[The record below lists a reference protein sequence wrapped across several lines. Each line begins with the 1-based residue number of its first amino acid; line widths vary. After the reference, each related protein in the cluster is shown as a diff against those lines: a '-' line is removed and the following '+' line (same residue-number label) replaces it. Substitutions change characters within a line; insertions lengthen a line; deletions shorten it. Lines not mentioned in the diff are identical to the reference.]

1 METKNKIYE
10 VHGVKVMID
19 RDLAGAI
26 DYETK
31 VLNQLV
37 RRNINKFE
45 SSDYFQIS
53 LEEFNVLK
61 SQIVTSN
68 VVNRGG
74 VRHLPYVF
82 TKEGIRTLS
91 TILRKENIK
100 EIIDKILEKFDDKN
114 ELTLSNNNSLI
125 PVNTGNSY
133 QNMIYEIRGQLVML
147 DSDLASLYNC
157 ANGTKDIN
165 KAVNR
170 NKDRFPNDFYF
181 QLSEEKFINLK
192 FHFGTSSLNS
202 SHGGVRKLPY
212 VFTEQ
217 GVAMLAT
224 VLKTPVADA
233 VSMRIIDAFV
243 YMRRYLSG
251 EIGSNMLVNHEER
264 ILKLEEQFNKFS
276 SKRNTIIY
284 EGKIYDAYSV
294 MLDIF
299 NEAKGEII
307 IVDNYVNKELLDILR
322 EVDKKI
328 IVISNNMNNE
338 LIKKYESQYDNTQF
352 VSDNPFHDRYIILDR
367 KEVYASGM
375 SLKDV
380 GKKYSYINKIEESI
394 FINELTKRIIKILK

>member
-1 METKNKIYE
+1 MENSI
-10 VHGVKVMID
+10 
-19 RDLAGAI
+19 
-26 DYETK
+26 
-31 VLNQLV
+31 
-37 RRNINKFE
+37 
-45 SSDYFQIS
+45 
-53 LEEFNVLK
+53 
-61 SQIVTSN
+61 
-68 VVNRGG
+68 
-74 VRHLPYVF
+74 
-82 TKEGIRTLS
+82 
-91 TILRKENIK
+91 ILKEN
-100 EIIDKILEKFDDKN
+100 EKIENL
-114 ELTLSNNNSLI
+114 
-125 PVNTGNSY
+125 
-133 QNMIYEIRGQLVML
+133 IYEIRGKQVML
-147 DSDLASLYNC
+147 DSDLAKLYEC
-157 ANGTKDIN
+157 KNGTKVIN
-165 KAVNR
+165 QAVKR
-170 NKDRFPNDFYF
+170 NITKFPERYCF
-181 QLSEEKFINLK
+181 QLTETEYRNLK
-192 FHFGTSSLNS
+192 FQNGTSSLNNY
-202 SHGGVRKLPY
+202 GGVRKMPF

-352 VSDNPFHDRYIILDR
+352 VSNNPFHDRYIILDR

-394 FINELTKRIIKILK
+394 FINELIKRIIKILKWATNFQICPCI

>member
-1 METKNKIYE
+1 MENSI
-10 VHGVKVMID
+10 
-19 RDLAGAI
+19 
-26 DYETK
+26 
-31 VLNQLV
+31 
-37 RRNINKFE
+37 
-45 SSDYFQIS
+45 
-53 LEEFNVLK
+53 
-61 SQIVTSN
+61 
-68 VVNRGG
+68 
-74 VRHLPYVF
+74 
-82 TKEGIRTLS
+82 
-91 TILRKENIK
+91 ILKEN
-100 EIIDKILEKFDDKN
+100 EKIENL
-114 ELTLSNNNSLI
+114 
-125 PVNTGNSY
+125 
-133 QNMIYEIRGQLVML
+133 IYEIRGKQVML
-147 DSDLASLYNC
+147 DSDLAKLYEC
-157 ANGTKDIN
+157 KNGTKVIN
-165 KAVNR
+165 QAVKR
-170 NKDRFPNDFYF
+170 NITKFPERYCF
-181 QLSEEKFINLK
+181 QLTETEYRNLK
-192 FHFGTSSLNS
+192 FQNGTSSLNNY
-202 SHGGVRKLPY
+202 GGVRKMPF

-251 EIGSNMLVNHEER
+251 EIGSNMLVNHEEI

-299 NEAKGEII
+299 NEAKDEII

-367 KEVYASGM
+367 KEVYVSGM

>member
-1 METKNKIYE
+1 MENSI
-10 VHGVKVMID
+10 
-19 RDLAGAI
+19 
-26 DYETK
+26 
-31 VLNQLV
+31 
-37 RRNINKFE
+37 
-45 SSDYFQIS
+45 
-53 LEEFNVLK
+53 
-61 SQIVTSN
+61 
-68 VVNRGG
+68 
-74 VRHLPYVF
+74 
-82 TKEGIRTLS
+82 
-91 TILRKENIK
+91 ILKEN
-100 EIIDKILEKFDDKN
+100 EKIENL
-114 ELTLSNNNSLI
+114 
-125 PVNTGNSY
+125 
-133 QNMIYEIRGQLVML
+133 IYEIRGKQVML
-147 DSDLASLYNC
+147 DSDLAKLYEC
-157 ANGTKDIN
+157 KNGTKVIN
-165 KAVNR
+165 QAVKR
-170 NKDRFPNDFYF
+170 NITKFPERYCF
-181 QLSEEKFINLK
+181 QLTETEYRNLK
-192 FHFGTSSLNS
+192 FQNGTSSLNNY
-202 SHGGVRKLPY
+202 GGVRKMPF

-243 YMRRYLSG
+243 YMKRYLSG

-284 EGKIYDAYSV
+284 EGKIYGAYSV

-394 FINELTKRIIKILK
+394 FINELIKRIIKILK

>member
-1 METKNKIYE
+1 MENSI
-10 VHGVKVMID
+10 
-19 RDLAGAI
+19 
-26 DYETK
+26 
-31 VLNQLV
+31 
-37 RRNINKFE
+37 
-45 SSDYFQIS
+45 
-53 LEEFNVLK
+53 
-61 SQIVTSN
+61 
-68 VVNRGG
+68 
-74 VRHLPYVF
+74 
-82 TKEGIRTLS
+82 
-91 TILRKENIK
+91 ILKEN
-100 EIIDKILEKFDDKN
+100 EKIENL
-114 ELTLSNNNSLI
+114 
-125 PVNTGNSY
+125 
-133 QNMIYEIRGQLVML
+133 IYEIRGKQVML
-147 DSDLASLYNC
+147 DSDLAKLYEC
-157 ANGTKDIN
+157 KNGTKVIN
-165 KAVNR
+165 QAVKR
-170 NKDRFPNDFYF
+170 NITKFPERYCF
-181 QLSEEKFINLK
+181 QLTETEYRNLK
-192 FHFGTSSLNS
+192 FQNGTSSLNNY
-202 SHGGVRKLPY
+202 GGVRKMPF

-233 VSMRIIDAFV
+233 VSMKIIDAFV

-251 EIGSNMLVNHEER
+251 VTGSNMLVNHEER

>member
-1 METKNKIYE
+1 MP
-10 VHGVKVMID
+10 
-19 RDLAGAI
+19 
-26 DYETK
+26 
-31 VLNQLV
+31 
-37 RRNINKFE
+37 F
-45 SSDYFQIS
+45 
-53 LEEFNVLK
+53 
-61 SQIVTSN
+61 
-68 VVNRGG
+68 
-74 VRHLPYVF
+74 
-82 TKEGIRTLS
+82 
-91 TILRKENIK
+91 
-100 EIIDKILEKFDDKN
+100 
-114 ELTLSNNNSLI
+114 
-125 PVNTGNSY
+125 
-133 QNMIYEIRGQLVML
+133 
-147 DSDLASLYNC
+147 
-157 ANGTKDIN
+157 
-165 KAVNR
+165 
-170 NKDRFPNDFYF
+170 
-181 QLSEEKFINLK
+181 
-192 FHFGTSSLNS
+192 
-202 SHGGVRKLPY
+202 

-299 NEAKGEII
+299 NEAKDEII

-367 KEVYASGM
+367 KEVYVSGM
-375 SLKDV
+375 PLKDV

-394 FINELTKRIIKILK
+394 FINELIKRIIKILK

>member
-1 METKNKIYE
+1 MENSI
-10 VHGVKVMID
+10 
-19 RDLAGAI
+19 
-26 DYETK
+26 
-31 VLNQLV
+31 
-37 RRNINKFE
+37 
-45 SSDYFQIS
+45 
-53 LEEFNVLK
+53 
-61 SQIVTSN
+61 
-68 VVNRGG
+68 
-74 VRHLPYVF
+74 
-82 TKEGIRTLS
+82 
-91 TILRKENIK
+91 ILKEN
-100 EIIDKILEKFDDKN
+100 EKIENL
-114 ELTLSNNNSLI
+114 
-125 PVNTGNSY
+125 
-133 QNMIYEIRGQLVML
+133 IYEIRGKQVML
-147 DSDLASLYNC
+147 DSDLAKLYEC
-157 ANGTKDIN
+157 KNGTKDIN

-170 NKDRFPNDFYF
+170 NTNKFPENYYF
-181 QLSEEKFINLK
+181 QLTETEYKNLK
-192 FHFGTSSLNS
+192 FQNENS
-202 SHGGVRKLPY
+202 SSNNYGGIRKMPY

-217 GVAMLAT
+217 GVYMLAT
-224 VLKTPVADA
+224 ILRTKVASDIT
-233 VSMRIIDAFV
+233 MRIIDAFV
-243 YMRRYLSG
+243 YIRRYLSDVT
-251 EIGSNMLVNHEER
+251 GSNMLVNHEER

-299 NEAKGEII
+299 NEANDEII

-394 FINELTKRIIKILK
+394 FINELIKRIIKILK

>member
-1 METKNKIYE
+1 MENSI
-10 VHGVKVMID
+10 
-19 RDLAGAI
+19 
-26 DYETK
+26 
-31 VLNQLV
+31 
-37 RRNINKFE
+37 
-45 SSDYFQIS
+45 
-53 LEEFNVLK
+53 
-61 SQIVTSN
+61 
-68 VVNRGG
+68 
-74 VRHLPYVF
+74 
-82 TKEGIRTLS
+82 
-91 TILRKENIK
+91 ILKEN
-100 EIIDKILEKFDDKN
+100 EKIEN
-114 ELTLSNNNSLI
+114 LI
-125 PVNTGNSY
+125 Y
-133 QNMIYEIRGQLVML
+133 KIRGKQVML
-147 DSDLASLYNC
+147 DSDLAKLYEC
-157 ANGTKDIN
+157 KNGTKVIN
-165 KAVNR
+165 QAVKR
-170 NKDRFPNDFYF
+170 NITKFPERYCF
-181 QLSEEKFINLK
+181 QLTETEYRNLK
-192 FHFGTSSLNS
+192 FHFGTSSLNNY
-202 SHGGVRKLPY
+202 GGVRKMPF

-217 GVAMLAT
+217 GVAMLAP

-243 YMRRYLSG
+243 YIRRYLSDVT
-251 EIGSNMLVNHEER
+251 GSNMLVNHEER

-367 KEVYASGM
+367 KEVYVSGM

-394 FINELTKRIIKILK
+394 FINELIKRIIKILK

>member
-1 METKNKIYE
+1 MENSI
-10 VHGVKVMID
+10 
-19 RDLAGAI
+19 
-26 DYETK
+26 
-31 VLNQLV
+31 
-37 RRNINKFE
+37 
-45 SSDYFQIS
+45 
-53 LEEFNVLK
+53 
-61 SQIVTSN
+61 
-68 VVNRGG
+68 
-74 VRHLPYVF
+74 
-82 TKEGIRTLS
+82 
-91 TILRKENIK
+91 ILKEN
-100 EIIDKILEKFDDKN
+100 EKIENL
-114 ELTLSNNNSLI
+114 
-125 PVNTGNSY
+125 
-133 QNMIYEIRGQLVML
+133 IYEIRGKQVML
-147 DSDLASLYNC
+147 DSDLAKLYEC
-157 ANGTKDIN
+157 KNGTKVIN
-165 KAVNR
+165 QAVKR
-170 NKDRFPNDFYF
+170 NITKFPERYCF
-181 QLSEEKFINLK
+181 QLTETEYRNLK
-192 FHFGTSSLNS
+192 FQNGTSSLNNY
-202 SHGGVRKLPY
+202 GGVRKMPF

-224 VLKTPVADA
+224 VLKTPVADV

-367 KEVYASGM
+367 KEVYVSGM

-394 FINELTKRIIKILK
+394 FINELIKRIIKILK

>member
-1 METKNKIYE
+1 MENSI
-10 VHGVKVMID
+10 
-19 RDLAGAI
+19 
-26 DYETK
+26 
-31 VLNQLV
+31 
-37 RRNINKFE
+37 
-45 SSDYFQIS
+45 
-53 LEEFNVLK
+53 
-61 SQIVTSN
+61 
-68 VVNRGG
+68 
-74 VRHLPYVF
+74 
-82 TKEGIRTLS
+82 
-91 TILRKENIK
+91 ILKEN
-100 EIIDKILEKFDDKN
+100 EKIENL
-114 ELTLSNNNSLI
+114 
-125 PVNTGNSY
+125 
-133 QNMIYEIRGQLVML
+133 IYEIRGKQVML
-147 DSDLASLYNC
+147 DSDLAKLYEC
-157 ANGTKDIN
+157 KNGTKVIN
-165 KAVNR
+165 QAVKR
-170 NKDRFPNDFYF
+170 NITKFPERYCF
-181 QLSEEKFINLK
+181 QLTETEYRNLK
-192 FHFGTSSLNS
+192 FQNGTSSLNNY
-202 SHGGVRKLPY
+202 GGVRKMPF

-299 NEAKGEII
+299 NEAKDEII

-367 KEVYASGM
+367 KEVYVSGM

-394 FINELTKRIIKILK
+394 FINELIKRIIKILK

>member
-1 METKNKIYE
+1 MENSI
-10 VHGVKVMID
+10 
-19 RDLAGAI
+19 
-26 DYETK
+26 
-31 VLNQLV
+31 
-37 RRNINKFE
+37 
-45 SSDYFQIS
+45 
-53 LEEFNVLK
+53 
-61 SQIVTSN
+61 
-68 VVNRGG
+68 
-74 VRHLPYVF
+74 
-82 TKEGIRTLS
+82 
-91 TILRKENIK
+91 ILKEN
-100 EIIDKILEKFDDKN
+100 EKIENL
-114 ELTLSNNNSLI
+114 
-125 PVNTGNSY
+125 
-133 QNMIYEIRGQLVML
+133 IYEIRGKQVML
-147 DSDLASLYNC
+147 DSDLAKLYEC
-157 ANGTKDIN
+157 KNGTKVIN
-165 KAVNR
+165 QAVKR
-170 NKDRFPNDFYF
+170 NITKFPERYCF
-181 QLSEEKFINLK
+181 QLTETEYRNLK
-192 FHFGTSSLNS
+192 FQNGTSSLNNY
-202 SHGGVRKLPY
+202 GGVRKMPF

-299 NEAKGEII
+299 NEAKDEII

-352 VSDNPFHDRYIILDR
+352 VSNNPFHDRYIILDR

-394 FINELTKRIIKILK
+394 FINELAKRIIKILKWATNFQICPCI

>member
-1 METKNKIYE
+1 MGNSI
-10 VHGVKVMID
+10 
-19 RDLAGAI
+19 
-26 DYETK
+26 
-31 VLNQLV
+31 
-37 RRNINKFE
+37 
-45 SSDYFQIS
+45 
-53 LEEFNVLK
+53 
-61 SQIVTSN
+61 
-68 VVNRGG
+68 
-74 VRHLPYVF
+74 
-82 TKEGIRTLS
+82 
-91 TILRKENIK
+91 ILKEN
-100 EIIDKILEKFDDKN
+100 EKIENL
-114 ELTLSNNNSLI
+114 
-125 PVNTGNSY
+125 
-133 QNMIYEIRGQLVML
+133 IYEIRGKQVML
-147 DSDLASLYNC
+147 DSDLAKLYEC
-157 ANGTKDIN
+157 KNGTKVIN
-165 KAVNR
+165 QAVKR
-170 NKDRFPNDFYF
+170 NITKFPERYCF
-181 QLSEEKFINLK
+181 QLTETEYRNLK
-192 FHFGTSSLNS
+192 FQNGTSSLNNY
-202 SHGGVRKLPY
+202 GGVRKMPF

-367 KEVYASGM
+367 KEVYVSGM

>member
-1 METKNKIYE
+1 MENS
-10 VHGVKVMID
+10 MI
-19 RDLAGAI
+19 LK
-26 DYETK
+26 ET
-31 VLNQLV
+31 
-37 RRNINKFE
+37 
-45 SSDYFQIS
+45 
-53 LEEFNVLK
+53 
-61 SQIVTSN
+61 
-68 VVNRGG
+68 
-74 VRHLPYVF
+74 
-82 TKEGIRTLS
+82 
-91 TILRKENIK
+91 ENI
-100 EIIDKILEKFDDKN
+100 ENL
-114 ELTLSNNNSLI
+114 
-125 PVNTGNSY
+125 
-133 QNMIYEIRGQLVML
+133 IYEIRGKQVML
-147 DSDLASLYNC
+147 DSDLAKLYEC
-157 ANGTKDIN
+157 KNGTKTVNLAVKRNIN
-165 KAVNR
+165 K
-170 NKDRFPNDFYF
+170 FPEKYCF
-181 QLSEEKFINLK
+181 QLSENEYKNLK
-192 FHFGTSSLNS
+192 FQNETSSLNNY
-202 SHGGVRKLPY
+202 GGVRKMPF

-233 VSMRIIDAFV
+233 VSMKIIDAFV

-251 EIGSNMLVNHEER
+251 VTGSNMLVNHEER

-299 NEAKGEII
+299 NEAKDEII
-307 IVDNYVNKELLDILR
+307 IVDNYVNTELLDILR

-352 VSDNPFHDRYIILDR
+352 VSNNPFHDRYIILDR

-394 FINELTKRIIKILK
+394 FINELIKRIIKILK

>member
-1 METKNKIYE
+1 MENSI
-10 VHGVKVMID
+10 
-19 RDLAGAI
+19 
-26 DYETK
+26 
-31 VLNQLV
+31 
-37 RRNINKFE
+37 
-45 SSDYFQIS
+45 
-53 LEEFNVLK
+53 
-61 SQIVTSN
+61 
-68 VVNRGG
+68 
-74 VRHLPYVF
+74 
-82 TKEGIRTLS
+82 
-91 TILRKENIK
+91 ILKEN
-100 EIIDKILEKFDDKN
+100 EKIENL
-114 ELTLSNNNSLI
+114 
-125 PVNTGNSY
+125 
-133 QNMIYEIRGQLVML
+133 IYEIRGKQVML
-147 DSDLASLYNC
+147 DSDLAKLYEC
-157 ANGTKDIN
+157 KNGTKVIN
-165 KAVNR
+165 QAVKR
-170 NKDRFPNDFYF
+170 NITKFPERYCF
-181 QLSEEKFINLK
+181 QLTETEYRNLK
-192 FHFGTSSLNS
+192 FQNGTSSLNNY
-202 SHGGVRKLPY
+202 GGVRKMPF

-299 NEAKGEII
+299 NEANDEII

-338 LIKKYESQYDNTQF
+338 LIKKYDSQYDNTQF

-394 FINELTKRIIKILK
+394 FINELIKRIIKILK

>member
-1 METKNKIYE
+1 MENSI
-10 VHGVKVMID
+10 
-19 RDLAGAI
+19 
-26 DYETK
+26 
-31 VLNQLV
+31 
-37 RRNINKFE
+37 
-45 SSDYFQIS
+45 
-53 LEEFNVLK
+53 
-61 SQIVTSN
+61 
-68 VVNRGG
+68 
-74 VRHLPYVF
+74 
-82 TKEGIRTLS
+82 
-91 TILRKENIK
+91 ILKEN
-100 EIIDKILEKFDDKN
+100 EKIENL
-114 ELTLSNNNSLI
+114 
-125 PVNTGNSY
+125 
-133 QNMIYEIRGQLVML
+133 IYEIRGKQVML
-147 DSDLASLYNC
+147 DSDLAKLYEC
-157 ANGTKDIN
+157 KNGTKVIN
-165 KAVNR
+165 QAVKR
-170 NKDRFPNDFYF
+170 NITKFPERYCF
-181 QLSEEKFINLK
+181 QLIETEYRNLK
-192 FHFGTSSLNS
+192 FQNGTSSLNNY
-202 SHGGVRKLPY
+202 GGVRKMPF

-224 VLKTPVADA
+224 VLKTPVADV

-251 EIGSNMLVNHEER
+251 EIGSNMLVNHKER

-394 FINELTKRIIKILK
+394 FINELIKRIIKILK

>member
-1 METKNKIYE
+1 
-10 VHGVKVMID
+10 
-19 RDLAGAI
+19 
-26 DYETK
+26 
-31 VLNQLV
+31 
-37 RRNINKFE
+37 
-45 SSDYFQIS
+45 
-53 LEEFNVLK
+53 
-61 SQIVTSN
+61 
-68 VVNRGG
+68 
-74 VRHLPYVF
+74 
-82 TKEGIRTLS
+82 
-91 TILRKENIK
+91 
-100 EIIDKILEKFDDKN
+100 
-114 ELTLSNNNSLI
+114 
-125 PVNTGNSY
+125 
-133 QNMIYEIRGQLVML
+133 ML
-147 DSDLASLYNC
+147 DSDLAKLYEC
-157 ANGTKDIN
+157 KNGTKDIN

-170 NKDRFPNDFYF
+170 NTNKFPENYYF
-181 QLSEEKFINLK
+181 QLTESEYKNLK
-192 FHFGTSSLNS
+192 FQNETSSSNNY
-202 SHGGVRKLPY
+202 GGIRKMPY

-217 GVAMLAT
+217 GVYMLAT
-224 VLKTPVADA
+224 ILRTKVASDIT
-233 VSMRIIDAFV
+233 MKIIDAFV
-243 YMRRYLSG
+243 YIRRYLSDVT
-251 EIGSNMLVNHEER
+251 GSNMLVNHEER

-299 NEAKGEII
+299 NEAKEEII

-394 FINELTKRIIKILK
+394 FINELIKRIIKILK